1 MLHAV
6 AQSSLMS
13 PPVLS
18 ADFLLGFLESYPA
31 AAVVFA
37 LDGTMAYVNDQG
49 CDLVSRSKAELVGR
63 RVQDFAADAALA
75 EGFIARIIH
84 EGYVEQEVNFTQSN
98 GNAIG
103 VRLSGVLVKDRAG
116 KPMGIIGMAG
126 RASTTSSQGGDLAS
140 AVQRILSRLPEARM
154 LTVEE
159 VAGELRVSRET
170 VRRWVRSGRLPCV
183 KLPRGIRIPS
193 EVIEDLIR
201 TNLT

>member
-1 MLHAV
+1 MT
-6 AQSSLMS
+6 

-18 ADFLLGFLESYPA
+18 AEFLLGFLESYPA
-31 AAVVFA
+31 AAVVFD

-49 CDLVSRSKAELVGR
+49 CDLVNRSKPELVGR

-84 EGYVEQEVNFTQSN
+84 EGYVEEEVNFTQGN
-98 GNAIG
+98 GSAIG
-103 VRLSGVLVKDRAG
+103 VRLSGVLVRDRAG
-116 KPMGIIGMAG
+116 TPMGIVGMAG
-126 RASTTSSQGGDLAS
+126 SASTASGQTSDLAS

-159 VAGELRVSRET
+159 VASELRVSKET
-170 VRRWVRSGRLPCV
+170 VRRWVRSGQLPCI

-193 EVIEDLIR
+193 EVIKDMIR
-201 TNLT
+201 TNLQ

>member
-1 MLHAV
+1 MT
-6 AQSSLMS
+6 

-31 AAVVFA
+31 AAVVFD

-49 CDLVSRSKAELVGR
+49 CDLVNRSKPELVGR

-84 EGYVEQEVNFTQSN
+84 EGYVEEEVNFTQGN
-98 GNAIG
+98 GSAIG
-103 VRLSGVLVKDRAG
+103 VRLSGVLVRDRAG
-116 KPMGIIGMAG
+116 TPMGIVGMAG
-126 RASTTSSQGGDLAS
+126 SASTASGQTSDLAS

-159 VAGELRVSRET
+159 VASELRVSKET
-170 VRRWVRSGRLPCV
+170 VRRWVRSGQLPCI

-193 EVIEDLIR
+193 EVIKDMIR
-201 TNLT
+201 TNLQ